1 MRRKNL
7 LDFTLR
13 DEVYLRWAIL
23 VVALLLVVVF
33 LTFFKV
39 TSSDGL
45 QSSKYST
52 IALAVGTGSSFE
64 AFF

>member
-33 LTFFKV
+33 LTFFEV
-39 TSSDGL
+39 TSSGGL
-45 QSSKYST
+45 QSSKYSP
-52 IALAVGTGSSFE
+52 IVLAVGTGSSFE